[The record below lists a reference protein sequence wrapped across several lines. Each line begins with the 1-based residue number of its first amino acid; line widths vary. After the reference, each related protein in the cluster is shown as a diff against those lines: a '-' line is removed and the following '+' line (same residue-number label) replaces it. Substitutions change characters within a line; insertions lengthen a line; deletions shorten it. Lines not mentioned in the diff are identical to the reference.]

1 MGVDF
6 LDCLSG
12 ATLAK
17 VGVKELNPRT
27 AIRKTEMV
35 WLFNL
40 EFRVMLEDD

>member
-1 MGVDF
+1 MGVVF

-17 VGVKELNPRT
+17 VGINELNPRT
-27 AIRKTEMV
+27 VTRKIANEYF
-35 WLFNL
+35 FNL